1 MQEAPKTI
9 QIRMQ
14 TRIRNTVSNVLTIVT
29 SQHAEGFEDEPPLL
43 EELGINPDHILQVR
57 GSISEPYYI
66 QHCFICRPS
75 YSTVPTDGIEPGTVA
90 TLAVRLSNH

>member
-1 MQEAPKTI
+1 MRIQEAQKTI

-14 TRIRNTVSNVLTIVT
+14 IRIQNTVSNVFTIVT

-57 GSISEPYYI
+57 GV
-66 QHCFICRPS
+66 FRNRFWAA
-75 YSTVPTDGIEPGTVA
+75 G
-90 TLAVRLSNH
+90 AVK